1 MAVRV
6 SARRGTTSRETPASL
21 ARLDG
26 INPLTATTRVPD
38 VAPTF
43 ALHAPQEAHLAIHA
57 FVRWVTTKGIF
68 GVILAVNA
76 LLASLRW
83 TKAALPQV
91 NACVI
96 KAFIVALGV
105 NAMHAIRGGTKTLS
119 VPDRANNVQVDQVP
133 LAEVALVS

>member
-26 INPLTATTRVPD
+26 INPRTATTRVPD

-43 ALHAPQEAHLAIHA
+43 ALHARQEAHLAIHA

-96 KAFIVALGV
+96 KAFIVSPGV
-105 NAMHAIRGGTKTLS
+105 DAVHAIRGGTKTLS
-119 VPDRANNVQVDQVP
+119 VPDLAQNVQVDQVP
-133 LAEVALVS
+133 PAEVALVS

>member
-26 INPLTATTRVPD
+26 INPRTATTRVPD

-43 ALHAPQEAHLAIHA
+43 ALHARQEAHLAIHA
-57 FVRWVTTKGIF
+57 FVRWVTIYTKLIF
-68 GVILAVNA
+68 GVMLAFNA

-96 KAFIVALGV
+96 KAFIVSPGV
-105 NAMHAIRGGTKTLS
+105 VAPVDAMHAIRGGTKTLS
-119 VPDRANNVQVDQVP
+119 VPDFVNNVQVD
-133 LAEVALVS
+133 